1 MRLIPSTMSWRQRL
15 AERAGQLFLNIVATL
30 FAGVAIFLLVLSAY
44 YHVPQP
50 PAEVAIIAGSGP

>member
-1 MRLIPSTMSWRQRL
+1 MSWRQRL
-15 AERAGQLFLNIVATL
+15 AERAGQLFLYIVATL

-50 PAEVAIIAGSGP
+50 PAEVAITAGSGP